1 MQNYLENWCMKYAKP
16 SALPLF
22 VKIYLRE
29 KYNLLERLADISDRN
44 LTTMKKW
51 DDNTSTET
59 M

>member
-1 MQNYLENWCMKYAKP
+1 MKYAKP

-44 LTTMKKW
+44 LTSMKKW
-51 DDNTSTET
+51 DDNTSTVT